1 MNNAEDKSSIL
12 IDGDSGTIWNAI
24 TDPLL
29 LSEWYVPGS
38 PWEIPNLRKG
48 EKGTFTLMP
57 SRHNNLIEKLP
68 MSFTILNIHPYKE
81 IALYL
86 EEQQTTLT
94 FTLEIESESTRVT
107 INSAGFEQSLENLKA
122 LIEGNKIPHF

>member
-57 SRHNNLIEKLP
+57 SQHNNLTEKLP
-68 MSFTILNIHPYKE
+68 MTFTIQSIHPYE
-81 IALYL
+81 EFSFYL
-86 EEQQTTLT
+86 DAHQITIS
-94 FTLEIESESTRVT
+94 FKLELESNKTRVT
-107 INSAGFEQSLENLKA
+107 INSAGFDQSLKNLKA